1 MLFKI
6 RNSLKIT
13 LIASLL
19 ALFSHNSFSQSID
32 SNQLMKVADEIYALT
47 KTIEAYKESSRQ
59 IKRSQWESISD
70 DIRQVANTYRL
81 ASVYSAILEKGVSID
96 LPKFHLGNKL
106 ANKNNQDETDSEI
119 LTGWMSAGAIAK
131 FFSGLEK
138 SMPEIAPE
146 MNNLKMRLQ
155 ASNEQITP
163 YANKV
168 LERARKIR

>member
-1 MLFKI
+1 MSIKKSNIILFVLFIFFSKI
-6 RNSLKIT
+6 GF
-13 LIASLL
+13 A
-19 ALFSHNSFSQSID
+19 QSID
-32 SNQLMKVADEIYALT
+32 SAQLMNVADEIYALT
-47 KTIEAYKESSRQ
+47 KTVEAYKESSRQ
-59 IKRSQWESISD
+59 IKRSQWDSISN

-96 LPKFHLGNKL
+96 LRKFHFGNKL

-131 FFSGLEK
+131 FFGELEK

-146 MNNLKMRLQ
+146 MHNLKSRLQ

-168 LERARKIR
+168 LERASKMR